1 MNKHDILIN
10 GGGLAGLTC
19 AIALAQLDLN
29 VGVIAPGLSPSTK
42 TPPIGD
48 RRTTALLSQSV
59 TYLNEL
65 GIWEKISP
73 HASSLKIMRIID
85 ATKRL
90 IRAPQVDFKASE
102 IDLESFG
109 ENVTN
114 FDLLNVLHDCAKA
127 YGNVSLYD
135 DFSSDIEIFDDHVS
149 LQTKSGIKLQADFL
163 IGADGRN
170 SPVREAA
177 DISTRNWSYPQT
189 ALVTNFKHRLPH
201 GNISTEFHTETG
213 PFTIVPMPGNQSSLV
228 WVETPERAGELAKLS
243 ANELSHRIETQM
255 HSVLGKVEIIGKVQ
269 TFPLSGMVSKQFGVG
284 RLALIGEAAH
294 VIPPIGAQ
302 GFNLGIRDIQSVAK
316 LLHSTSR
323 AEWVSVGK
331 RYHDSR
337 LRDVNLRATSIDLL
351 NRSLLSNF
359 LPAQLLRGLGLS
371 VLGIAGPL
379 RRMIMREGVGFSP
392 DNPA

>member
-1 MNKHDILIN
+1 MHKHDILIN
-10 GGGLAGLTC
+10 GGGLAGITC
-19 AIALAQLDLN
+19 AIALARTNMD
-29 VGVIAPGLSPSTK
+29 VGVVAPGLPSATDSL
-42 TPPIGD
+42 PIGD

-59 TYLNEL
+59 TYLKEL
-65 GIWEKISP
+65 EIWETISP
-73 HASSLKIMRIID
+73 HASSLKVMRIID

-90 IRAPQVDFKASE
+90 IRAPQIDFRASE
-102 IDLESFG
+102 IDLDSFG

-114 FDLLNVLHDCAKA
+114 IDLLNGLLDCAKA
-127 YGNVSLYD
+127 YENVTLYD
-135 DFSSDIEIFDDHVS
+135 DFSSKIEIFDDHVS
-149 LQTKSGIKLQADFL
+149 LQTKGGIELEAAYL

-170 SPVREAA
+170 SPVRKAA
-177 DISTRNWSYPQT
+177 AIATRSWGYPQT

-213 PFTIVPMPGNQSSLV
+213 PFTIVPMPENQSSLV
-228 WVETPERAGELAKLS
+228 WVETPETAEKLAMLP
-243 ANELSHRIETQM
+243 AEELSNRIEAQM

-269 TFPLSGMVSKQFGVG
+269 TFPLSGMISKQFGVG
-284 RLALIGEAAH
+284 RIALIGEAAH

-302 GFNLGIRDIQSVAK
+302 GFNLGIRDIQSVVG
-316 LLHSTSR
+316 LLHSTPR
-323 AEWVSVGK
+323 TEWLNIGK

-371 VLGIAGPL
+371 VLGVAGPL
-379 RRMIMREGVGFSP
+379 RRMIMREGVGLS
-392 DNPA
+392 ART

>member
-1 MNKHDILIN
+1 MHKHDILIN
-10 GGGLAGLTC
+10 GGGLAGITC
-19 AIALAQLDLN
+19 VIALAQMDLD
-29 VGVIAPGLSPSTK
+29 VGVIAPGFSPSNDNAAIA
-42 TPPIGD
+42 PPMGD

-59 TYLNEL
+59 TYLDEL
-65 GIWEKISP
+65 GIWEKVAP

-90 IRAPQVDFKASE
+90 IRAPQVDFRASE

-127 YGNVSLYD
+127 YENVSLYD
-135 DFSSDIEIFDDHVS
+135 DFSSDIEIFDDHVF
-149 LQTKSGIKLQADFL
+149 LQTKGGTKLKADFL

-177 DISTRNWSYPQT
+177 DIGTREWDYPQT

-228 WVETPERAGELAKLS
+228 WVETPKHAEVLAKLS
-243 ANELSHRIETQM
+243 TEELSVRIETQM

-284 RLALIGEAAH
+284 RVALIGEAAH

-302 GFNLGIRDIQSVAK
+302 GFNLGIRDIQGLAN

-323 AEWVSVGK
+323 AEWVNVGMH
-331 RYHDSR
+331 YHDSR

-359 LPAQLLRGLGLS
+359 LPTQLLRGFGLS

-379 RRMIMREGVGFSP
+379 RRMIMREGVGLRS
-392 DNPA
+392 